1 MKLKRAVFVLLV
13 CGLVLAVLGIS
24 KAALDARRIEDVM
37 KKDAL
42 TQQDLQIID
51 QFIRDAVAT
60 LVRTIDFTEVSKTR
74 AIVVSHQS
82 TQAQYAQQYSE
93 SCYRHIAEGMEHAR
107 ADIRDETTLFKVVTN
122 LLILIDSLKDPR
134 LIELAIQEIPH
145 GNSAVRYW
153 AVRASTDPELWT
165 KIGQGQG
172 AAQLAGRVMTACD
185 QVVDGSSPEVLLQM
199 AQFAGRFDTG
209 QATTLLMRIAEVRVR
224 SYADWSVSYEL
235 MDGAVL
241 RLLTDKIVGGGN
253 GGSDQLARRFAHLYS
268 FAIQRYIKGQNLGRL
283 RDMSRNYLISVLI
296 DTEDKCVGR
305 LLGAPQV
312 TIRRAIEAGDVAG
325 LQAEHGRLL
334 GTEASAGAIPA
345 RFNFS
350 YGAPGENRTAPPVL
364 PDPPQRTAPAAED
377 QS

>member
-42 TQQDLQIID
+42 TQQDFQIID

-74 AIVVSHQS
+74 ALVVSHQS

-172 AAQLAGRVMTACD
+172 AAQLATRVMTACD
-185 QVVDGSSPEVLLQM
+185 QVVDSSGPEVLLQI
-199 AQFAGRFDTG
+199 ARFAGRFDTG
-209 QATTLLMRIAEVRVR
+209 QATALLMRITEVRVR
-224 SYADWSVSYEL
+224 SYADWSVNYEL

-283 RDMSRNYLISVLI
+283 RDVSRNYLISVLI

-305 LLGAPQV
+305 LLGAPQA
-312 TIRRAIEAGDVAG
+312 TIRRAIEGGDLAG
-325 LQAEHGRLL
+325 LQAEHDRLL
-334 GTEASAGAIPA
+334 GTAASAGVIPT

-350 YGAPGENRTAPPVL
+350 YGAQGENRTAPPVL

-377 QS
+377 QP